1 MGSLLQDLRFA
12 LRSLRRAP
20 AVPLAAIATLA
31 VGIGATTAIF
41 ATLNAVL
48 LKPLP
53 YSNADDLYNLRT
65 TLIDGRVTTGMLSN
79 GEVSR
84 LNDPNLSIVRA
95 AGMQTADLTL
105 LHDDGTPQHV
115 KIYGVTEGFF
125 ELFGLPMTLGGFK
138 PEDFSPPAPPPPP
151 QAPARQGASPQVPAG
166 QNAPPT
172 PGAPPVVVVSYRVWQ
187 DLYHS
192 DPAIVGKPIR
202 FAEVTT
208 SIAGVAPRD
217 FDTPHGGDFWFSQQL
232 AKDDINHFFDGF
244 MRLKSGV
251 TIERAGAE
259 MASVMAGLAKDFPA
273 SDFNRAYVTSPLVA
287 SVVGD
292 LGPILI
298 IVMSAT
304 GLLLLL
310 ACVNVT
316 NLLLARGA
324 ARAREMAVRVSLG
337 AARGRIVR
345 QLLTE
350 SAVLCG
356 AGAVLGALI
365 AFVSVRALLALG
377 ASTLPRLDSVPFDAR
392 VFLFVLVTLIVS
404 AMLVGFAP
412 ALRLART
419 DVRTLMNESG
429 RSTSGGRA
437 TARWLSAMTVAEVA
451 LAIVLVAGAGWLV
464 RGFARL
470 HNTNLGFVTEKRVI
484 FDVSFLGAKY
494 PNGDAVRTAARV
506 LIERLG
512 ALPGITSV
520 AATSNFPL
528 KNTPEGSLIAQFHG
542 EPVDPAHP
550 IGTRRRFVTPG
561 YFSATGTALLKGR
574 DFNDDDRTSTIAVAI
589 VNKTF
594 VKRYLSGRDPLGL
607 RFSAGYPAPD
617 PRNEVTVVGVV
628 DDVRQ
633 KSVHDEP
640 EPAFYSPLTQVP
652 FRRQTLVV
660 ATSLTDAATVESAI
674 RDEVRRL
681 DPQIAVE
688 FERVTDL
695 VANTIRRQQLGMTLM
710 LIFGVVAI
718 LLAAVG
724 IYGVVAYA
732 VSERRGEM
740 ATRLALGATPGSVFW
755 LVMKQGT
762 TLALAGIGIGLA
774 IAYLSG
780 QIVASQ
786 IYAIRASDPLMLAA
800 AIILVAGIAAV
811 ATMIPAWRASRLSP
825 SGVLRADT

>member
-1 MGSLLQDLRFA
+1 MGTLLQDVRFA

-53 YSNADDLYNLRT
+53 YPNADDLYNLRT

-84 LNDPNLSIVRA
+84 LNDRTLSILRA
-95 AGMQTADLTL
+95 AGMQTTDLTL
-105 LHDDGTPQHV
+105 LHDDGTPEHI
-115 KIYGVTEGFF
+115 KIHGVTEGFF
-125 ELFGLPMTLGGFK
+125 ELFGLPMTLGGFTH
-138 PEDFSPPAPPPPP
+138 DHFIPPAPPAPN
-151 QAPARQGASPQVPAG
+151 APA
-166 QNAPPT
+166 T
-172 PGAPPVVVVSYRVWQ
+172 PGTPPVVVISYRVWHN
-187 DLYHS
+187 LYHA
-192 DPAIVGKPIR
+192 DQAIVGKPIR
-202 FAEVTT
+202 FAEVATT
-208 SIAGVAPRD
+208 IAGVAPRD
-217 FDTPHGGDFWFSQQL
+217 FDTPHGGDFWFSQRL
-232 AKDDINHFFDGF
+232 DKDNINHFFDGF
-244 MRLKSGV
+244 MRLKPGA
-251 TIERAGAE
+251 TIERASAE
-259 MASVMAGLAKDFPA
+259 MNSVMAGLAKDFPA
-273 SDFNRAYVTSPLVA
+273 SDFNRAYVTTPLVA

-350 SAVLCG
+350 SAMLCG
-356 AGAVLGALI
+356 VGALLGTLV
-365 AFVSVRALLALG
+365 AFISVRALMALG
-377 ASTLPRLDSVPFDAR
+377 ASKLPRLDSVPFDTK
-392 VFLFVLVTLIVS
+392 VLLFVLTTIVVS

-429 RSTSGGRA
+429 RSASAGGATSK
-437 TARWLSAMTVAEVA
+437 WLSAMTVAEVA
-451 LAIVLVAGAGWLV
+451 LAIVLVAAAGWLV
-464 RGFARL
+464 RGFANLR
-470 HNTNLGFVTEKRVI
+470 NTNLGFRTEKRLI
-484 FDVSFLGAKY
+484 FDVSFQGAKY
-494 PNGDAVRTAARV
+494 PNRDAVRTASAL
-506 LIERLG
+506 LIERMS
-512 ALPGITSV
+512 ALPGVTGAS
-520 AATSNFPL
+520 ATSNFPL
-528 KNTPEGSLIAQFHG
+528 KNAPENSLIGQIHG
-542 EPVDPAHP
+542 EPLDPAHP
-550 IGTRRRFVTPG
+550 VGTRQRFVSEG
-561 YFSATGTALLKGR
+561 YFKSMGIALLQGR
-574 DFNDDDRTSTIAVAI
+574 DFGPDDRTATTPVAI
-589 VNKTF
+589 INKTF
-594 VKRYLSGRDPLGL
+594 MKRYLSGRDPIGA
-607 RFSAGYPAPD
+607 RFAAGYPAPN
-617 PRNEVTVVGVV
+617 PRNEVTVIGVV

-633 KSVHDEP
+633 RNVSDEP
-640 EPAFYSPLTQVP
+640 EPAFYSSLAQVP
-652 FRRQTLVV
+652 FPRQSIVV
-660 ATSLTDAATVESAI
+660 ASSLADVTTLESAI

-688 FERVTDL
+688 FEQVTDL
-695 VANTIRRQQLGMTLM
+695 VSSTFRRQQLGMTLM
-710 LIFGVVAI
+710 LIFGAVAI

-755 LVMKQGT
+755 LVMRQGA
-762 TLALAGIGIGLA
+762 TLALIGTAIGLA
-774 IAYLSG
+774 VAYLSG

-786 IYAIRASDPLMLAA
+786 LYAIRASDPLMLAA
-800 AIILVAGIAAV
+800 AILLVAGIVSV
-811 ATMIPAWRASRLSP
+811 ATMIPAWRASRTSP
-825 SGVLRADT
+825 SGVLHAE